1 MSPVSARQAISADLS
16 QLKAQLRQL
25 YIQWCVSG
33 PTLESSS
40 ALAAMAQEESGHTR
54 ILARLA
60 AGMTGTV
67 SAAELVP
74 VGRITS
80 WPDLIGTAGPLELAL
95 AALLGEL
102 KSSGDPEFGRHLPKM
117 AAEER
122 HHAQFFTGWFE
133 ELGTDFSEAGSS
145 FAKARDRS
153 EARIAAWLDDA
164 APLLSEAGVASARSW
179 TTGAGSPGQAPDAVC
194 VHCGSRS
201 STRVSAFGTSLMT
214 ELRKCD
220 ACDNDFESVRW
231 KPGAL

>member
-1 MSPVSARQAISADLS
+1 MSPVSARQTVSADLS
-16 QLKAQLRQL
+16 QLKARLRQL

-40 ALAAMAQEESGHTR
+40 ALAAMAQEETGHTR
-54 ILARLA
+54 ILSRLA
-60 AGMTGTV
+60 AGATGTAR
-67 SAAELVP
+67 AAELMP
-74 VGRITS
+74 AGEISS
-80 WPDLIGTAGPLELAL
+80 WPELIGTAGPLEIAL

-102 KSSGDPEFGRHLPKM
+102 KSSGDPEFSRHLPKM

-133 ELGTDFSEAGSS
+133 ELGTDYSEAGSV
-145 FAKARDRS
+145 FVKARETS

-164 APLLSEAGVASARSW
+164 APLLSEAGAASASNW
-179 TTGAGSPGQAPDAVC
+179 TGGAGSPDQAPDAAC

-220 ACDNDFESVRW
+220 ACGSDFESVRW
-231 KPGAL
+231 KPAAS